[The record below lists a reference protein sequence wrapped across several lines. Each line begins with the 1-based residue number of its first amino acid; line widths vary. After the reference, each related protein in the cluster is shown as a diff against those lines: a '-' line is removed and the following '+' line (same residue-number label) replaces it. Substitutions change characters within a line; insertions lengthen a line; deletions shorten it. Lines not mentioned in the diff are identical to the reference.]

1 MRNFFQNWD
10 HYAPD
15 YRHFIK
21 VGIPGILNEIDS
33 SLEKHKDDPE
43 KVEALK
49 NMQMKMLGLRNFVLN
64 NAKSAKE
71 LLDCDGYDSDRL
83 NFIYGNCSFVA
94 DNAPET
100 FAQALQLLWLVHTC
114 FVI

>member
-43 KVEALK
+43 KA
-49 NMQMKMLGLRNFVLN
+49 
-64 NAKSAKE
+64 
-71 LLDCDGYDSDRL
+71 
-83 NFIYGNCSFVA
+83 
-94 DNAPET
+94 
-100 FAQALQLLWLVHTC
+100 
-114 FVI
+114 